1 MKKILMLLALLLC
14 FSACGGDVPAVS
26 DLPDTTL
33 PPAPPM
39 QLLMADLGQYDVVRP
54 TEAGTV
60 CKTATTALYHA
71 LHALCEEVTIKEDF
85 FREGIASLAMGEY
98 EILVGATNRPESAE
112 FLANLRYADYG
123 YALIGKKLVIAGQSE
138 EGTAQAVDAFIRDVL
153 DGRSGDVLFSA
164 DRAVTVTADYAVKT
178 LMLGGVPAGEFRI
191 VYPKTN
197 KLGEKALAESLADVI
212 VHTSGDI
219 LPVLHNEKAEA
230 DAPHTIYIGGT
241 AADGLA
247 ENEGCVAFD
256 GKNITVRAST
266 TAAMSHIMSRF
277 MGELADRE
285 AESFNL
291 SLDSEIRSSFN
302 AEPLK
307 AMSFNIY
314 CNDFTQTRINRVLTM
329 IRSHMP
335 DTVGVQEATTN
346 WMNTLKKELGDVYEF
361 VGEGRDGG
369 TKGEHSAIGYK
380 KSVYRLVETDTFWLS
395 DTPEQVSKVPE
406 SSLNRVFTYALLERI
421 SDGVQVM
428 VVNTHFEHTSDA
440 ARERQAEVLAAYLQ
454 KWAGYPLILTGDFN
468 TKPGTTAYNIVRGG
482 GVENCSSLARI
493 KTSPATAVTFNNY
506 GKSNSV
512 IDFVFTNQNAIVVED
527 YRVCDE
533 QIDGNYPSDHLPVLV
548 EYIITK

>member
-112 FLANLRYADYG
+112 FLADLRYADYG
-123 YALIGKKLVIAGQSE
+123 YTLIGKKLVIAGHTE
-138 EGTAQAVDAFIRDVL
+138 ETTAQAVEAFCRDVL
-153 DGRSGDVLFSA
+153 ENQSGEVLFSA
-164 DRAVTVTADYAVKT
+164 DNAQICNADYAVDALT
-178 LMLGGVPAGEFRI
+178 LGGIAIDEFRI
-191 VYPKTN
+191 VFPPTGTM
-197 KLGEKALAESLADVI
+197 GEEALAERFASAVAR
-212 VHTSGDI
+212 TSGD
-219 LPVLHNEKAEA
+219 VLEVIEGGETSALA
-230 DAPHTIYIGGT
+230 LHTIYIGGSA
-241 AADGLA
+241 AADLA
-247 ENEGCVAFD
+247 ENEGCVDFD
-256 GKNITVRAST
+256 GSNITFRAPN
-266 TAAMSHIMSRF
+266 AAALSHIVSHVIDGF
-277 MGELADRE
+277 AGKQAETLDLKLE
-285 AESFNL
+285 AET
-291 SLDSEIRSSFN
+291 RSSFD
-302 AEPLK
+302 AAPMT

>member
-1 MKKILMLLALLLC
+1 MKKILLLFVFLLC
-14 FSACGGDVPAVS
+14 FTACGGDVPAVT
-26 DLPDTTL
+26 DAPDTTL
-33 PPAPPM
+33 PPEPPA
-39 QLLMADLGQYDVVRP
+39 QLLMADLGQYAVVRP
-54 TEAGTV
+54 SEAGNV
-60 CKTATTALYHA
+60 CKTAASTLYSA
-71 LHALCEEVTIKEDF
+71 LHAVSESVTIKEDF
-85 FREGIASLAMGEY
+85 FREGIASLAIGEY

-112 FLANLRYADYG
+112 FLATLRYDDYG
-123 YALIGKKLVIAGQSE
+123 YALIGKKLVIAGYTE

-178 LMLGGVPAGEFRI
+178 LTLGGIPAGEFRI
-191 VYPKTN
+191 VYPKAN

-212 VHTSGDI
+212 AHTSGDI

-230 DAPHTIYIGGT
+230 DATHTIYIGGT

-247 ENEGCVAFD
+247 ENEGCVSFD

-307 AMSFNIY
+307 AMSFNVY
-314 CNDFTQTRINRVLTM
+314 CNDFTSVRIKRVVTM
-329 IRSHMP
+329 IRNYLP

-346 WMNTLKKELGDVYEF
+346 WMHTLNKQLGDVYEF

-369 TKGEHSAIGYK
+369 SSGEHSGIGYK
-380 KSVYRLVETDTFWLS
+380 KSVYKLIETDTLWLS
-395 DTPEQVSKVPE
+395 DTPEKVSRVPE

-421 SDGVQVM
+421 SDGVRVM

-440 ARERQAEVLAAYLQ
+440 ARERQAEVLAGYLRQ
-454 KWAGYPLILTGDFN
+454 WSEYPLILTGDFN
-468 TKPGTTAYNIVRGG
+468 TKPGTKAYDIVRSG
-482 GVENCSSLARI
+482 GVENASSI
-493 KTSPATAVTFNNY
+493 SENFTSPASTATYNNY
-506 GKSNSV
+506 GKSNSL
-512 IDFVFTNQNAIVVED
+512 IDFVFTNQNSVVITD
-527 YRVCDE
+527 YRVCSE
-533 QIDGNYPSDHLPVLV
+533 QIDGNFPSDHLPVLV